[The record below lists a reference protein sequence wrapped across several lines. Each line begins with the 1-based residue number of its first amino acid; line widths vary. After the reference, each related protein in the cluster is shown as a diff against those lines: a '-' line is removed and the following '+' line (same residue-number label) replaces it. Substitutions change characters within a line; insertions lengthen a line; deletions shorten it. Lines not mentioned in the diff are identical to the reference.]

1 MMKISKK
8 LLVKY
13 YPAHSTTGTTTS
25 SVKKNILFLSSGL
38 VLCGLFSCRN
48 TSGDVAKSTQKKY
61 GIYVLGKD
69 AKEYIVETNTLDS
82 GIIYPEKTGAE
93 LNEKEM
99 DRDLIAK
106 DGFYYR
112 LNRKKASFIKY
123 TATEQTMKEVAT
135 APLENFAIDNYYWL
149 NKDSLLLTGLNTT
162 DFSQVKYA
170 IIKTDDMKVLTIGD
184 LAIPRPFGKYTS
196 ISTGFTELKNKQLFV
211 GYTYHQ
217 RLSSYDYT
225 TSDTTYLA
233 LFNYPQMTK
242 IRIDKDVRST
252 YPGGTNM
259 VQPYSFNDEKG
270 NYYFMTCPGIAL
282 GNRADISTGIF
293 RINAGED
300 ALDKNYF
307 FNISGSVINNHA
319 YGIWYLGGKQAIIR
333 TERKDLFKGLS
344 DHYST
349 AHFEFYLIDLAT
361 QKVIKKL
368 ELPLDKGTRRA
379 CVIVSGEMAYISV
392 NSTKEGNYI
401 WLYNIKTRNLKKGLQ
416 LAGDTDF
423 MMRIDQLQ
431 K

>member
-1 MMKISKK
+1 M
-8 LLVKY
+8 
-13 YPAHSTTGTTTS
+13 TS
-25 SVKKNILFLSSGL
+25 SAKKNIYFLTPLFI
-38 VLCGLFSCRN
+38 LCGLVSCRN
-48 TSGDVAKSTQKKY
+48 ISGDPSVERPKKY
-61 GIYVLGKD
+61 SIYILGKD
-69 AKEYIVETNTLDS
+69 AKEYITETNTLDS

-123 TATEQTMKEVAT
+123 KAAGQRMNEVASVD
-135 APLENFAIDNYYWL
+135 LENFSIDNYYWL
-149 NKDSLLLTGLNTT
+149 NKDSLLLTGLNTG

-170 IIKTDDMKVLTIGD
+170 IVKTDNMKVLTIGD

-196 ISTGFTELKNKQLFV
+196 ISTGFVELRNKQLFL

-217 RLSSYDYT
+217 QLGSYDYT
-225 TSDTTYLA
+225 TNDTTYLA
-233 LFNYPQMTK
+233 LFNYPQMTR

-252 YPGGTNM
+252 YPGGTNL
-259 VQPYSFNDEKG
+259 VQNYSFNDEKG

-282 GNRADISTGIF
+282 GNRADLPTGIF
-293 RINAGED
+293 RINTGED

-319 YGIWYLGGKQAIIR
+319 YGIWYLGRNQAIIR

-349 AHFEFYLIDLAT
+349 AHFEFYLIDLAAE
-361 QKVIKKL
+361 KVLKKL

-379 CVIVSGEMAYISV
+379 CVIVSGDIAYISV

-401 WLYNIKTRNLKKGLQ
+401 WLYNIKTGNLKKGLQ

-423 MMRIDQLQ
+423 MMRIDPL

>member
-1 MMKISKK
+1 MTKSAKNAV
-8 LLVKY
+8 LFF
-13 YPAHSTTGTTTS
+13 S
-25 SVKKNILFLSSGL
+25 SIILFYCLP
-38 VLCGLFSCRN
+38 SCREQQGN
-48 TSGDVAKSTQKKY
+48 TVAASEKKY
-61 GIYVLGKD
+61 SIYILGKD
-69 AKEYIVETNTLDS
+69 GKEFIMETNTLDS
-82 GIIYPEKTGAE
+82 GLLYPEKTGAK
-93 LNEKEM
+93 LDEKEI
-99 DRDLIAK
+99 DRELVVR
-106 DGFYYR
+106 DGFYYL
-112 LNRKKASFIKY
+112 LNRKKNSFIKY
-123 TATEQTMKEVAT
+123 KEAEQAIVEVAST
-135 APLENFAIDNYYWL
+135 PLENFSIDNYYWL
-149 NKDSLLLTGLNTT
+149 NKDTLLLTGLNRT
-162 DFSQVKYA
+162 DYSQVKYA

-196 ISTGFTELKNKQLFV
+196 ISTGFVELRNKQLFL

-217 RLSSYDYT
+217 KLSSYDYT

-282 GNRADISTGIF
+282 GNRADLPTGIF

-300 ALDKNYF
+300 TLDKNYF
-307 FNISGSVINNHA
+307 FNISASVIRNHA
-319 YGIWYLGGKQAIIR
+319 YGIWYLGGNQAIIR
-333 TERKDLFKGLS
+333 AERKDLFKGLS

-349 AHFEFYLIDLAT
+349 AHFEFYLIDLSSG
-361 QKVIKKL
+361 KVLKKL

-379 CVIVSGEMAYISV
+379 CIIVSGNTAYIAV

-401 WLYNIKTRNLKKGLQ
+401 WLYNIKTGALKKGLQ
-416 LAGDTDF
+416 LTGDTDF
-423 MMRIDQLQ
+423 IMRIDKIQ

>member
-1 MMKISKK
+1 MTKSAKNAV
-8 LLVKY
+8 LFF
-13 YPAHSTTGTTTS
+13 S
-25 SVKKNILFLSSGL
+25 SVIL
-38 VLCGLFSCRN
+38 LCCLASCMGQPDN
-48 TSGDVAKSTQKKY
+48 TSAASEKKY
-61 GIYVLGKD
+61 SIYILGKD
-69 AKEYIVETNTLDS
+69 AKEYIIETNTLDS
-82 GIIYPEKTGAE
+82 GILSPEKSGAA
-93 LNEKEM
+93 LNEKEI
-99 DRDLIAK
+99 DRELIVRN
-106 DGFYYR
+106 GFYYL
-112 LNRKKASFIKY
+112 LNKKEASFIKY
-123 TATEQTMKEVAT
+123 AVADQTMKKLAS
-135 APLENFAIDNYYWL
+135 APLENFSVDNYQWL
-149 NKDSLLLTGLNTT
+149 NQDTLLLTGLNTT

-170 IIKTDDMKVLTIGD
+170 IITTDDMKVLTVGD

-196 ISTGFTELKNKQLFV
+196 ISTGFAELRNKQLFV

-282 GNRADISTGIF
+282 GNRADLPTGIF

-300 ALDKNYF
+300 TLDKNYF
-307 FNISGSVINNHA
+307 FNISSSVINNHA
-319 YGIWYLGGKQAIIR
+319 YGIWYLGGNQAIIR
-333 TERKDLFKGLS
+333 AERKDLFKGLS

-349 AHFEFYLIDLAT
+349 AHFEFYLIDLSRE
-361 QKVIKKL
+361 KVIKKL

-379 CVIVSGEMAYISV
+379 CVIVSGNTAYISV

-401 WLYNIKTRNLKKGLQ
+401 WLYNIKTRTLRKGLQ